1 MPAFLDDVVF
11 PVHVSKGSTGGPD
24 WLVQIVELASG
35 REERNTPWSAPLRR
49 YDARW
54 GVRSKD
60 ELYEILKLYHVAA
73 GPLRGFRLLD
83 WTDWRSGSPAQP
95 PTALDQPLGTGDG
108 ATVAFDL
115 WKRYEIGAHAFTR
128 RIHKPFGTALVAADA
143 VPLDGG
149 FTLDAETGRIVFAA
163 PPAPGAALTW
173 GGQFHVPVRFDGHL
187 DQTTLRGEFG
197 DIPSIPLRELR
208 L

>member
-1 MPAFLDDVVF
+1 MAAFLDDVIF
-11 PVHVSKGSTGGPD
+11 PVNVSKGSTGGPD

-35 REERNTPWSAPLRR
+35 REERNTPWAAPLRR

-60 ELYEILKLYHVAA
+60 ELYEILKLYHVTS

-83 WTDWRSGSPAQP
+83 WSDWCSGSPEDD
-95 PTALDQPLGTGDG
+95 PTALDQPLGTGD
-108 ATVAFDL
+108 ATTTTFDL
-115 WKRYEIGAHAFTR
+115 WKRYEVGAHVFER
-128 RIHKPFGTALVAADA
+128 RIAKPFGTALVA
-143 VPLDGG
+143 VDGTPIASG
-149 FTLDAETGRIVFAA
+149 FTLDTEEGRIVFDS
-163 PPAPGAALTW
+163 PPADGAVLTW

-187 DQTTLRGEFG
+187 EETTLQGEYG
-197 DIPSIPLRELR
+197 DIPSIPLKELK